1 MGMDKD
7 YYSILGVSR
16 NATKDEI
23 KRAYREL
30 AKKYHPDLH
39 PENRKEYEEK
49 FKEISEAY
57 EVLMD
62 DEKRRIYDQ
71 YGAEGVKFGPQG
83 FDWSN
88 FTHFDDLQDLFNQF
102 FKDMGFGSFFR
113 EERDRNL
120 YLSMYIDLKDAY
132 FGGEKNVTYERE
144 IICPECRGT
153 GARDGKTKKCPT
165 CNGTGQVRNVRNM
178 GFMQYVTVQP
188 CPACNGRG
196 YIIEEKCPRCK
207 GKGKINVEENIGV
220 KIPKGVEDGTKLR
233 VRGKGNGGDGDLIIV
248 LRVREDRRYKRVGD
262 DLYTEVSIPFTKA
275 ALGTEIEIEHISGER
290 INIKIPAGTQPGEM
304 IRLKGKGMPRLNS
317 HGYGDLHVK
326 VNVTIPKNLTS
337 RQRELLMELDNEP
350 EKRGFFHNR
359 FM

>member
-1 MGMDKD
+1 MEKD
-7 YYSILGVSR
+7 YYKILGVSR

-39 PENRKEYEEK
+39 PENKKEYEEK

-113 EERDRNL
+113 EERDENI
-120 YLSMYIDLKDAY
+120 YLTIDINLKDAY
-132 FGGEKNVTYERE
+132 FGGEKNITYERE
-144 IICPECRGT
+144 IMCPDCGGT
-153 GARDGKTKKCPT
+153 GAKDGRTKKCPT
-165 CNGTGQVRNVRNM
+165 CHGTGQVRNVRNM
-178 GFMQYVTVQP
+178 GFMQYVSVQP
-188 CPACNGRG
+188 CPTCRGKG
-196 YIIEEKCPRCK
+196 YIVEEKCPRCK
-207 GKGKINVEENIGV
+207 GKGIINVKEDITV
-220 KIPKGVEDGTKLR
+220 KIPKGIENGTKLR
-233 VRGKGNGGDGDLIIV
+233 VKGKGTGNHGDLILLV
-248 LRVREDRRYKRVGD
+248 RVRQDSNFKREGD
-262 DLYTEVSIPFTKA
+262 DLYTEVNIPFTKA
-275 ALGTEIEIEHISGER
+275 ALGTEIEIEHISGEK
-290 INIKIPAGTQPGEM
+290 INLKISPGTQPGET
-304 IRLKGKGMPRLNS
+304 IRIKGKGMPKMNS
-317 HGYGDLHVK
+317 HGNGDLYVK

-337 RQRELLMELDNEP
+337 KQRELLMQFENEP
-350 EKRGFFHNR
+350 EKKGFFHNR